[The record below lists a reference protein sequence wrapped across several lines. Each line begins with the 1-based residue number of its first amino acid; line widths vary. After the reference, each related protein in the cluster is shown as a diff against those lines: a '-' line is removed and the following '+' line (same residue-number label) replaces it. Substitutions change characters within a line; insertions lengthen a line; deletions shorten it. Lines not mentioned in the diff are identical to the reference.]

1 LLTAYWTQRRL
12 SQELGAAKVRL
23 AEQLAA
29 ETERQAQQ
37 LAAEQQRLQ
46 LQLEHERERL
56 DLVDLRAVLE
66 EALAASDAVF
76 AALRL
81 AWHGKIPAN
90 EAKDAIGPFSA
101 QLDRLHIRL
110 GHFDPIVTAH
120 TKIGNAL
127 IEMRQLID
135 ESYVGYETDPS
146 AAEPPLP
153 EDVAHWDDVLI
164 RWHAAYH
171 EYVDFAAQRV
181 GSRLPQV
188 AAS

>member
-1 LLTAYWTQRRL
+1 
-12 SQELGAAKVRL
+12 VRL

-81 AWHGKIPAN
+81 AWHGKIPAS
-90 EAKDAIGPFSA
+90 EAKDAIGPFQRSSTGFISA
-101 QLDRLHIRL
+101 WAISIQ
-110 GHFDPIVTAH
+110 
-120 TKIGNAL
+120 
-127 IEMRQLID
+127 
-135 ESYVGYETDPS
+135 S
-146 AAEPPLP
+146 
-153 EDVAHWDDVLI
+153 
-164 RWHAAYH
+164 
-171 EYVDFAAQRV
+171 
-181 GSRLPQV
+181 
-188 AAS
+188 